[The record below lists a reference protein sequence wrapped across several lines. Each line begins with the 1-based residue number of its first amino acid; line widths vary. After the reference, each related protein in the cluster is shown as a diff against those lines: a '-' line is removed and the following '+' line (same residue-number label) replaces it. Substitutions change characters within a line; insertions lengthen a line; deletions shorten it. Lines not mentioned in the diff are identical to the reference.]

1 MEIKVGKKRLEKTD
15 FFSFF
20 LLSCFSFFQLSAMSQ
35 FEELRILCNNA
46 YLIPWFFVSYER
58 WKGDNF
64 GIHTCA
70 DQPQRA
76 KRLGL
81 LAKEY
86 DVLILQELWGGASH
100 NMAGGLEATHTFLER
115 QFLYLRPLNSSQF
128 FLTLLDSS

>member
-1 MEIKVGKKRLEKTD
+1 
-15 FFSFF
+15 
-20 LLSCFSFFQLSAMSQ
+20 MSQ

-86 DVLILQELWGGASH
+86 DVLILQELWGGAS
-100 NMAGGLEATHTFLER
+100 NYMAGGLEATHTFLER
-115 QFLYLRPLNSSQF
+115 QFFLSS
-128 FLTLLDSS
+128 